1 MKTKKHF
8 FLALTLLS
16 LSLTLFSL
24 TCKKKLSPNP
34 IENLPPATQEGKNT
48 FGCLVNGELLIPR
61 GNGFNVILTAEK
73 TNNNFYISA
82 SDSYSVKRIIVLR
95 IEADN
100 ITNSVL
106 KCIEIYQDA
115 STSRYCQPVN
125 LTLTLSKLDEVNKI
139 ISGKF
144 SAILPANSD
153 LPEFK
158 VTDGRFD
165 LKYK

>member
-24 TCKKKLSPNP
+24 TCKKKLSTNP

-48 FGCLVNGELLIPR
+48 FGCLVNGELFIPR
-61 GNGFNVILTAEK
+61 GSGLNIILTAEK
-73 TNNNFYISA
+73 TNNNFYIKIA
-82 SDSYSVKRIIVLR
+82 DGYGIDRMIVLK

-106 KCIEIYQDA
+106 KCVEFYQDA
-115 STSRYCQPVN
+115 CINRYCQPVN
-125 LTLTLSKLDEVNKI
+125 LNLTLSKLDEVNKI

-144 SAILPANSD
+144 SAILPANSNCSE
-153 LPEFK
+153 LK
-158 VTDGRFD
+158 ITDGRFD